1 MNFTVNTPSLS
12 ATSQPSST
20 PGATQST
27 DDVSSALKQMLLSS
41 DITKVQSML
50 NANAV
55 ANSVSFMNISS
66 DSTVSNVRNFQNSI
80 INILSRTAIVIVN
93 KTSQTFFTSVDMRT
107 NIIRN
112 ALFGVVFDINAGV
125 FNTNYN
131 TVILTD
137 NSVLLNSPIVLPPN
151 QAYFFINVPVNSA
164 PDPTNSLESASLVF
178 NSSCAACPCPSP
190 VKMNTNYPLIL
201 LILLIVGGIAYFL
214 LKGKNKAGFKF
225 HKRR

>member
-27 DDVSSALKQMLLSS
+27 DASSALKQMLLSS

-80 INILSRTAIVIVN
+80 INVLSRTAIVIVN

-137 NSVLLNSPIVLPPN
+137 NSVLLNFPISLPPN
-151 QAYFFINVPVNSA
+151 QAYFFINVPVNSE
-164 PDPTNSLESASLVF
+164 PEPTNSLESASLVF